1 MIYFFQLEP
10 LVDDLV
16 HDRVSSKTVFIYFC
30 ISFVIFGKFSF
41 LLQLLS
47 DYSLDQIFAH
57 FVSGLIITL
66 FGLTLCFRVNQK
78 GDGRSFLARFFCLS
92 VPILVR
98 LFLLSLGILFIEGIF
113 LIFFDRYTSIYIIPE
128 WIETFNFLLGVVLD
142 LWYFLWISAKL
153 SFIAKAKS

>member
-16 HDRVSSKTVFIYFC
+16 HDRVSAKTVFIYFC
-30 ISFVIFGKFSF
+30 ISFAIFGKVSF

-47 DYSLDQIFAH
+47 DYTLDQIMAH

-66 FGLTLCFRVNQK
+66 LGLILCFRVNQK

-98 LFLLSLGILFIEGIF
+98 LFLLSLGILFVEGVCLIF
-113 LIFFDRYTSIYIIPE
+113 LDQYTTLYIAPE
-128 WIETFNFLLGVVLD
+128 WIDTFNFLLGLVLD

-153 SFIAKAKS
+153 SLIAKAKS